1 MAMLYDRNAYWHNYK
16 LPNLRIIVLNNHG
29 GAIFSVIDGP
39 SELEEAEEYFVTRQK
54 ATAHKLALEYDFD
67 HLKLDSLK
75 KLTNLCKDFFDFD
88 GRTKI
93 LEIETTAP
101 DAKATLEAFKNQI
114 RKNYEA

>member
-1 MAMLYDRNAYWHNYK
+1 
-16 LPNLRIIVLNNHG
+16 LPNLRIVVLNNHG
-29 GAIFSVIDGP
+29 GAIFSIIDGP
-39 SELEEAEEYFVTRQK
+39 SDLAEAEEYFVTMQK
-54 ATAHKLALEYDFD
+54 ATARNLAVEYDFD
-67 HLKLDSLK
+67 YLKLDSLK
-75 KLTNLCKDFFDFD
+75 KMKNLLKDFFEFD